1 MGNVFDALISK
12 ENKIPKENMEYVYI
26 LDMIWKPDVF
36 GSIKIVPGKIVTNVV
51 ILENHSFEFIL
62 KETGEK
68 YCTNYG
74 WSLMENTP
82 ENHEA
87 LKLLNIEKQKLE
99 AFKKEVNLLR
109 KKIKTLE

>member
-1 MGNVFDALISK
+1 MSNFFDTLISK

-26 LDMIWKPDVF
+26 LDIIWKPNSF
-36 GSIKIVPGKIVTNVV
+36 GSIKIVPGKIITNVV
-51 ILENHSFEFIL
+51 RLENNGYEFIL

-87 LKLLNIEKQKLE
+87 FKVLNIGKQKLE
-99 AFKKEVNLLR
+99 AFKKEVNLLH